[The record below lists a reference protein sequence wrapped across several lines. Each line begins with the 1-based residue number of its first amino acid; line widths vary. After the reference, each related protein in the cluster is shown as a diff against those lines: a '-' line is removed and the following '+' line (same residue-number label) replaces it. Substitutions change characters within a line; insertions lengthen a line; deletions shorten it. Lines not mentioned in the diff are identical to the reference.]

1 MLSILQAQWESASRT
16 ALDLTLCHLQAA
28 TALAQAPFSA
38 ADPGAARAPARQALA
53 VLNRYAEERAAQQA
67 QWWRA
72 QRDRLDL
79 AGVAQAWRG
88 LDAIEADLAARAA
101 QARAGYNDAVREA
114 LARYLEDLAEARDG
128 NDIGLAL
135 LRALTDWQEAGK
147 TCAGQAAAMGAAMMP
162 AWTQWLHSALAEPGA
177 SRAVAGAAGQRAAQ
191 DG

>member
-16 ALDLTLCHLQAA
+16 ALDLTLCHLHAA

-38 ADPGAARAPARQALA
+38 ADPGAARAPVRQALA

-162 AWTQWLHSALAEPGA
+162 AWTQWLQSALTEPGA